1 MIRHEYS
8 RIAETMYE
16 DRLENGLGVF
26 VFSKPEFRKSY
37 AFLPLDTVA
46 WTHVFS

>member
-26 VFSKPEFRKSY
+26 FFQSLSLEK
-37 AFLPLDTVA
+37 AMLFLPLDTVA